1 MSLQAVIDWFLPKE
15 DHFFTF
21 LERQANLAQECATA
35 LLRFREAHVTAAE
48 VREAVQVIEHTAD
61 GVLFEMEDALARTF
75 VTPLDREDLH
85 LLATELDDIIDM
97 MNHAA
102 RVCVLYGVE
111 RPTEPMVNLIETLEK
126 CSSVLARTMP
136 ALRKR
141 QYGKLIEESRN
152 LRTLEKE
159 GDTIFR
165 AAVSKLFH
173 DPSVEA
179 KVLLRE
185 KEVLDGLENAVDR
198 FDRVAHTLRNLA
210 VKHG

>member
-1 MSLQAVIDWFLPKE
+1 MGLQAVIDWFLPKE

-21 LERQANLAQECATA
+21 LERQATLAEECATA
-35 LLRFREAHVTAAE
+35 LLRFRDTNVTAEE

-61 GVLFEMEDALARTF
+61 GVLYEMEDALARTF

-85 LLATELDDIIDM
+85 LLATEMDDIIDM

-111 RPTEPMVNLIETLEK
+111 RPTAPMVSLMETLEK
-126 CSSVLARTMP
+126 CSSALESAMP
-136 ALRKR
+136 ELRKR
-141 QYGKLIEESRN
+141 RYPKLIEHSRT
-152 LRTLEKE
+152 LRALEKE
-159 GDTIFR
+159 GDTVFR
-165 AAVSKLFH
+165 AAVSDLFH
-173 DPSVEA
+173 DDAVEA

-185 KEVLDGLENAVDR
+185 KEVLDALEDAIDR